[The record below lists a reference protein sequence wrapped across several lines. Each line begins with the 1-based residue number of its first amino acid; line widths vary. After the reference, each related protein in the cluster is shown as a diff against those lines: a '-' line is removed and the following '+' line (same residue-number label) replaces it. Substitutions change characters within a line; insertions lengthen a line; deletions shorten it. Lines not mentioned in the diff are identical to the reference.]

1 MQDVRNMQDMHRTV
15 MLEQPGAKECPAFTL
30 KALLSIVLM
39 HMETLE
45 SAEAALPHR

>member
-1 MQDVRNMQDMHRTV
+1 MQDMHRTV
-15 MLEQPGAKECPAFTL
+15 MLEQPGAKQCPASTL

-45 SAEAALPHR
+45 SPEAALPHR